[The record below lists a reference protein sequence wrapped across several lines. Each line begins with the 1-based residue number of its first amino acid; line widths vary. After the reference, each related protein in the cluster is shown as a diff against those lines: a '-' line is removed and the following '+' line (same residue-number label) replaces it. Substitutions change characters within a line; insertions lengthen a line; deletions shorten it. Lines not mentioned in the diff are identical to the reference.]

1 MTRTM
6 IVSVIT
12 STHNR
17 PQFIPRLI
25 KAYNNQ
31 DYEHDLMEWVVLDD
45 GTESVEHFF
54 KAAGEHVRYLSS
66 PKKLTMGEKLNILN
80 KNALGDV
87 IIVMDD
93 DDYYAPTRI
102 SSVVKAMTKDPWT
115 LVAGS
120 SKVYMYSTD
129 TKEIY
134 CAGPYHENHALNCT
148 LAYRPSYLKNHSYDD
163 AETCAVEHVFLNEFT
178 EPIIQL
184 DNQILH
190 MIHSSNTFK
199 NKMGISLMKKTT
211 LRLEDFIKDPE
222 LAAEFA

>member
-1 MTRTM
+1 MMSTM

-31 DYEHDLMEWVVLDD
+31 DYDHDFMEWIILDD
-45 GTESVEHFF
+45 GTEPVDYLF
-54 KAAGEHVRYLSS
+54 KGSGEHIRYISS
-66 PKKLTMGEKLNILN
+66 DTKMTMGEKLNILN
-80 KNALGDV
+80 SHALGDV

-93 DDYYAPTRI
+93 DDYYPPTRV
-102 SSVVKAMTKDPWT
+102 SSVVAAMKKDPWT

-148 LAYRPSYLKNHSYDD
+148 LAYRPSYLKTHKYDD

-184 DNQILH
+184 DGQILH

-211 LRLEDFIKDPE
+211 LKLTDFIKDPE

>member
-1 MTRTM
+1 MTITM

-31 DYEHDLMEWVVLDD
+31 DYDHDFMEWVILDD
-45 GTESVEHFF
+45 GTEPVDYLF
-54 KAAGEHVRYLSS
+54 KESGEHIRYIYSDT
-66 PKKLTMGEKLNILN
+66 KMTMGEKLNILN

-93 DDYYAPTRI
+93 DDYYPPTRI
-102 SSVVKAMTKDPWT
+102 SSVVAAMTKDPFT
-115 LVAGS
+115 MVAGS

-134 CAGPYHENHALNCT
+134 CAGPYHDNHALNCT
-148 LAYRPSYLKNHSYDD
+148 LAYRPSYLKTHKYDD

-178 EPIIQL
+178 EPVIQL

-211 LRLEDFIKDPE
+211 LTLEDFIKDPE

>member
-1 MTRTM
+1 M

-31 DYEHDLMEWVVLDD
+31 DYNHDLMEWVILDD
-45 GTESVEHFF
+45 GTEPVDYLF
-54 KAAGEHVRYLSS
+54 KGSGEHIRYIGSDT
-66 PKKLTMGEKLNILN
+66 KMTMGEKLNILN
-80 KNALGDV
+80 KNALGDI

-93 DDYYAPTRI
+93 DDYYPPTRI
-102 SSVVKAMTKDPWT
+102 SSVVAAMSKDPWT

-134 CAGPYHENHALNCT
+134 CAGPYHDKHALNCT
-148 LAYRPSYLKNHSYDD
+148 LAYRPWYLKNHSYDD
-163 AETCAVEHVFLNEFT
+163 TETCAVEHVFLNEFT
-178 EPIIQL
+178 EPMIQL

-211 LRLEDFIKDPE
+211 LKLEDFIKDPE
-222 LAAEFA
+222 FAAEFT

>member
-1 MTRTM
+1 M

-31 DYEHDLMEWVVLDD
+31 DYNHDLMEWVVFDD
-45 GTESVEHFF
+45 GTESVEHLF
-54 KAAGEHVRYLSS
+54 KAAGEHIRYLHS

-93 DDYYAPTRI
+93 DDYYPPTRI
-102 SSVVKAMTKDPWT
+102 SSVVAAMSKDPST

-129 TKEIY
+129 TKKIY
-134 CAGPYHENHALNCT
+134 CAGPYHDKHALNCT
-148 LAYRPSYLKNHSYDD
+148 LAYRPSYLKNHQYDD
-163 AETCAVEHVFLNEFT
+163 AETCAVEHVFLNEVT
-178 EPIIQL
+178 EPMIQL

-211 LRLEDFIKDPE
+211 LTLEDFIKDPE

>member
-1 MTRTM
+1 M

-31 DYEHDLMEWVVLDD
+31 DYDHDLMEWVVFDD
-45 GTESVEHFF
+45 GTESVEYLF
-54 KAAGEHVRYLSS
+54 KSAGEHIRYLRS
-66 PKKLTMGEKLNILN
+66 PKKHTMGEKLNILN
-80 KNALGDV
+80 SHALGDV

-93 DDYYAPTRI
+93 DDYYPPTRV
-102 SSVVKAMTKDPWT
+102 SSVVAAMTKDPST

-134 CAGPYHENHALNCT
+134 CAGPYHDKHALNCT
-148 LAYRPSYLKNHSYDD
+148 LAYRPSYLKNHKYDD
-163 AETCAVEHVFLNEFT
+163 AESCAVEHVFLNEFT
-178 EPIIQL
+178 EPMIQL

-199 NKMGISLMKKTT
+199 NKMGISFLKKTQ
-211 LRLEDFIKDPE
+211 LQLDDFIKEPT
-222 LAAEFA
+222 LCAEFAAAV

>member
-1 MTRTM
+1 MTITM

-31 DYEHDLMEWVVLDD
+31 DYDHDFMEWVILDD
-45 GTESVEHFF
+45 GTEHVDYLF
-54 KAAGEHVRYLSS
+54 KESGEHIRYIYSDT
-66 PKKLTMGEKLNILN
+66 KMTMGEKLNILN

-93 DDYYAPTRI
+93 DDYYPPTRV
-102 SSVVKAMTKDPWT
+102 SSVVAAMTKDPFT
-115 LVAGS
+115 MVAGS

-148 LAYRPSYLKNHSYDD
+148 LAYRPSYLKTHNYDD

-178 EPIIQL
+178 EPVIQL

-211 LRLEDFIKDPE
+211 LTLEDFIKDPE
-222 LAAEFA
+222 LVAEFA

>member
-1 MTRTM
+1 M

-25 KAYNNQ
+25 KAYNKQ
-31 DYEHDLMEWVVLDD
+31 DYDHDFMEWVVLDD

-54 KAAGEHVRYLSS
+54 KEAGEHVRYLASS
-66 PKKLTMGEKLNILN
+66 KKLTMGEKLNILN
-80 KNALGDV
+80 THALGDI

-93 DDYYAPTRI
+93 DDYYPPTRV
-102 SSVVKAMTKDPWT
+102 SSIVAAMTKDPAT

-129 TKEIY
+129 TKVIY
-134 CAGPYHENHALNCT
+134 CAGPYHDKHALNCT
-148 LAYRPSYLKNHSYDD
+148 LAYRPSYLKNHKYDD

-178 EPIIQL
+178 EPVIQL

-211 LRLEDFIKDPE
+211 LTLEDFIKDPE
-222 LAAEFA
+222 LAAEFMQ